1 MHLNNKEI
9 TPANMLRIQMKVSYM
24 QQEIE
29 FFTAVLNK
37 ALESTKTIMN
47 VQV

>member
-1 MHLNNKEI
+1 
-9 TPANMLRIQMKVSYM
+9 MLRIQLKVGYIT
-24 QQEIE
+24 QEVE